1 MLTFSE
7 VPEGANGTAAAAAA
21 WAQHGLAVELSG
33 LARIERGALRLTV
46 RGYPEWRRVDF
57 GALRVRVLG
66 ARPPLDHVVLSLDVL
81 MTGPWAG
88 SRHAIDPHGLCLSF
102 GNARLPTALGPLGD
116 EPDEPDGTEV
126 APEAEEGGARV
137 GEYAAVGPDLHWSAT
152 TFTADDVAVAAGECR
167 RRDGACEL
175 RSRVPS
181 YGAVRSAPTPS
192 RTPTTVDEEEEEE
205 EAAAGV
211 RVLLGYGA
219 ARDANATNAS
229 VATYVRIIHQPRA
242 SSPGAVNVHSAA
254 WQEYTAWLPSVALPS
269 RSWRRLQLSIV
280 AGRLSLWYDDV
291 RLVDGWLLNGWRPAA
306 SWRVGVHGSRGSSH
320 QMQWIDNLQIAS
332 GALRSTAEVP
342 VFLSRNGQQFEALAS
357 HTFGYRAP
365 PVVSSVAPRTS
376 AAALSTPVVF
386 RGANFGGG
394 TDYRCLF
401 GHVSVAASFNA
412 SDEAV
417 LCDAPPTAL
426 APVRGPPGEREP
438 LPQRHRA
445 RV

>member
-1 MLTFSE
+1 
-7 VPEGANGTAAAAAA
+7 V
-21 WAQHGLAVELSG
+21 
-33 LARIERGALRLTV
+33 
-46 RGYPEWRRVDF
+46 
-57 GALRVRVLG
+57 
-66 ARPPLDHVVLSLDVL
+66 
-81 MTGPWAG
+81 
-88 SRHAIDPHGLCLSF
+88 
-102 GNARLPTALGPLGD
+102 GND
-116 EPDEPDGTEV
+116 E
-126 APEAEEGGARV
+126 
-137 GEYAAVGPDLHWSAT
+137 
-152 TFTADDVAVAAGECR
+152 
-167 RRDGACEL
+167 
-175 RSRVPS
+175 
-181 YGAVRSAPTPS
+181 
-192 RTPTTVDEEEEEE
+192 DEEEEA

-242 SSPGAVNVHSAA
+242 SSPGVSHRAA

-291 RLVDGWLLNGWRPAA
+291 RLVDGWALNGWRPAA
-306 SWRVGVHGSRGSSH
+306 TWRVSVHGSRGSSH
-320 QMQWIDNLQIAS
+320 QMQWIDNVQIAS

-365 PVVSSVAPRTS
+365 PVVSSVAPRTG
-376 AAALSTPVVF
+376 AAALSTPVVL

-426 APVRGPPGEREP
+426 APGEGLLVNVSLSLSTASSTRTVGGSTP
-438 LPQRHRA
+438 TQRP
-445 RV
+445 